1 MNPVL
6 NHNKDKAHE
15 SSYLEIFQDKP
26 SLWDKVGNSHSTQL
40 PTCRNVRKRTRVQQA
55 SHHSQKGS
63 VCLRQQYEP
72 RAEGDKI
79 MVGSILLNARVAL
92 CKILLII
99 PDFHGTEPAAYA
111 LFTELIKAQRCIFVV
126 SKILF
131 NTFYNQQINTFNNMG
146 KYGQLFLIMLQS
158 LRMFIFQKPFK

>member
-1 MNPVL
+1 MKVATWKYFRINQVFGTEWVAATV
-6 NHNKDKAHE
+6 H
-15 SSYLEIFQDKP
+15 
-26 SLWDKVGNSHSTQL
+26 SLQPAEMTERGQEHSRHSIT
-40 PTCRNVRKRTRVQQA
+40 VRRELRGTKITV
-55 SHHSQKGS
+55 GS
-63 VCLRQQYEP
+63 V
-72 RAEGDKI
+72 
-79 MVGSILLNARVAL
+79 LLNARVAL
-92 CKILLII
+92 CKILLIM

-158 LRMFIFQKPFK
+158 LRMFIFQKLFK

>member
-1 MNPVL
+1 MKVATWKYFRINQVFGTKWVAATV
-6 NHNKDKAHE
+6 H
-15 SSYLEIFQDKP
+15 
-26 SLWDKVGNSHSTQL
+26 SLQPAEMTKRGQEYSRHSIT
-40 PTCRNVRKRTRVQQA
+40 VR
-55 SHHSQKGS
+55 GE
-63 VCLRQQYEP
+63 LRGTE
-72 RAEGDKI
+72 I
-79 MVGSILLNARVAL
+79 MVGSILNARVAL
-92 CKILLII
+92 CKILLIM

-158 LRMFIFQKPFK
+158 LRMFIFQKLFK

>member
-1 MNPVL
+1 MKVATWKYFRINQVFGTKWVAATVHSLQPAEMTER
-6 NHNKDKAHE
+6 DK
-15 SSYLEIFQDKP
+15 
-26 SLWDKVGNSHSTQL
+26 STAS
-40 PTCRNVRKRTRVQQA
+40 VRRELRGTKITI
-55 SHHSQKGS
+55 GS
-63 VCLRQQYEP
+63 V
-72 RAEGDKI
+72 
-79 MVGSILLNARVAL
+79 LLNARVAL
-92 CKILLII
+92 CKILLIM

-158 LRMFIFQKPFK
+158 LRMFIFQKLFK

>member
-1 MNPVL
+1 MDPVL
-6 NHNKDKAHE
+6 NHNKEKAHE

-26 SLWDKVGNSHSTQL
+26 SLWDKVGSSHSTQP
-40 PTCRNVRKRTRVQQA
+40 PTCRDDREGQEHSITVRRELRGTKITV
-55 SHHSQKGS
+55 GS
-63 VCLRQQYEP
+63 V
-72 RAEGDKI
+72 
-79 MVGSILLNARVAL
+79 LLNARVAL
-92 CKILLII
+92 CKILLIM

-158 LRMFIFQKPFK
+158 LRMFIFQKLFK